1 MSRSDGKNTEETL
14 FGHVESDDQTGRR
27 SKHKRRVPAVVSI
40 SPSKMVAGPTATEAL
55 STVST
60 ATHTAKKR
68 TPQDDNKDNED
79 KTARGGMSKKKS
91 TTKSQRE
98 PKSSKKPSANGRK
111 RVTAEMLA
119 TKQRE
124 ISVSEF
130 FAKNRHLL
138 GFDNPRKAM
147 LTTVKEAVD
156 NAMDACEEG
165 GILPEIYV
173 EVLQTNE
180 SRFKITVRD
189 NGPGIVRRQIENI
202 FGKLLY
208 GSKFHRL
215 KMSRG
220 QQGIGISAAGM
231 YGLMT
236 TGKPVMIISKTS
248 KRKPAHEVVLKM
260 DTRKNKAEV
269 IEDSEHPEDDT
280 LFAEGHGT
288 QVAIELEGKY
298 LKGKQSIDE
307 YLEQTAI
314 ANPHAEII
322 YKSPTGERFIFERS
336 VYELPPETLEIKPHP
351 KGIELGTL
359 IQMLER
365 TDATQLGA
373 FFKNDF
379 CRVGPSVAKQI
390 CSAAKL
396 TDRTWIK
403 QIGHEEAEALYQS
416 IQTAKIMA
424 PPTNCLS
431 PIGTK
436 TLMAGLLKEV
446 KAEFY
451 SASTRPP
458 AVYRGRPF
466 VIEAALAYGGD
477 LRGDEPARII
487 RFANRVPLLYQQSSC
502 SSFKAVIETNWRNY
516 ALSQPRNSVPSAPL
530 VVMIH
535 MASVWV
541 PFTSESKEAIA
552 DYDEIR
558 KEMRLALQECGRK
571 LQTYL
576 RRRQRMKRQGDR
588 RNAFIRYIGEISKSC
603 NNITGTDTQQLYD
616 ALMTQAQRKTAE
628 VDQILDDEGKVI
640 DDGGRLNSD
649 DGVIIREDIIRSDER
664 KEQDD
669 ALFPKGK
676 NKKTTKRSTKKRS
689 TRKKRK

>member
-1 MSRSDGKNTEETL
+1 M
-14 FGHVESDDQTGRR
+14 
-27 SKHKRRVPAVVSI
+27 A
-40 SPSKMVAGPTATEAL
+40 
-55 STVST
+55 
-60 ATHTAKKR
+60 
-68 TPQDDNKDNED
+68 
-79 KTARGGMSKKKS
+79 KKKS
-91 TTKSQRE
+91 AAKPREGTPAGSRTKGN
-98 PKSSKKPSANGRK
+98 ARK
-111 RVTAEMLA
+111 GLTAEAMA
-119 TKQRE
+119 GRQRE

-138 GFDNPRKAM
+138 GFDNARKAM

-156 NAMDACEEG
+156 NALDACEDG
-165 GILPEIYV
+165 GILPDLLV
-173 EVLQTNE
+173 EVLQTDE

-189 NGPGIVRRQIENI
+189 NGPGIVRKQVENI

-236 TGKPVMIISKTS
+236 TGKPVLIISKTR
-248 KRKPAHEVVLKM
+248 KNKPAHEVLLRM
-260 DTRKNKAEV
+260 DTSKNKAEV
-269 IEDSEHPEDDT
+269 IADTEHPEDDQ
-280 LFAEGHGT
+280 LFPHGHGT
-288 QVAIELEGKY
+288 QVTIELEGRY
-298 LKGKQSIDE
+298 LKGRQSIDE

-314 ANPHAEII
+314 ANPHARIE
-322 YKSPTGERFIFERS
+322 YRSPTGERTVYERT
-336 VYELPPETLEIKPHP
+336 VDELPPETVEIKPHP

-365 TDATQLGA
+365 TSCKQLGA

-379 CRVGPSVAKQI
+379 CRVGPAVAKQI
-390 CSAAKL
+390 CAKAKL

-403 QIGHEEAEALYQS
+403 QVEHDDAERLYKA
-416 IQTAKIMA
+416 IQDVKIMA

-436 TLMAGLLKEV
+436 TLLAGLLKEV
-446 KAEFY
+446 RAEFY
-451 SASTRPP
+451 AASTRPP

-466 VIEAALAYGGD
+466 IIEAAVAYGGD
-477 LRGDEPARII
+477 LPSDESARII
-487 RFANRVPLLYQQSSC
+487 RFANRVPLLYQQSGC
-502 SSFKAVIETNWRNY
+502 SAFKSVLETNWRNY
-516 ALSQPRNSVPSAPL
+516 GLSQPRGAVPTAPV

-576 RRRQRMKRQGDR
+576 RRRQRMKRQGER
-588 RNAFIRYIGEISKSC
+588 RNVFLRYIGEISKACES
-603 NNITGTDTQQLYD
+603 ITGTEANTLYE
-616 ALMTQAQRKTAE
+616 ALMQQAERKTAE
-628 VDQILDDEGKVI
+628 ADRVLDDEGNVI
-640 DDGGRLNSD
+640 NDPTDDDGGRKLAGD
-649 DGVIIREDIIRSDER
+649 DGVVIRTDVIQSSDLENED
-664 KEQDD
+664 DD
-669 ALFPKGK
+669 DSGSLFNGNGNGNGNGSRTKTK
-676 NKKTTKRSTKKRS
+676 KKRRKKTR
-689 TRKKRK
+689 RKG